1 MQQDVFKY
9 DNTCFF
15 LRTTHNRNSKTDNI
29 QEKNRHK
36 MKLTERQKAKKK
48 KEKEK
53 NRQTDGRKNRRA
65 SRQNERE

>member
-1 MQQDVFKY
+1 MQQNVFKY

-36 MKLTERQKAKKK
+36 MKLTERQKAKRKRK
-48 KEKEK
+48 REK
-53 NRQTDGRKNRRA
+53 QTDRRSKKQA
-65 SRQNERE
+65 SKQAK